1 MRVQP
6 HAIKVGKFMVLATK
20 TGTEETQV
28 CRYWDKFE
36 NALGD
41 IADLYSKNPDSGCVY
56 SVIEVQ
62 AVASAPIVPMI
73 KTKLTEKL

>member
-1 MRVQP
+1 
-6 HAIKVGKFMVLATK
+6 MVLSTK
-20 TGTEETQV
+20 TVTEETQV

-36 NALGD
+36 SALKD
-41 IADLYSKNPDSGCVY
+41 IADLYAKNPDSGCIY
-56 SVIEVQ
+56 SVVEVQ